1 MVPREGGPMPAQGT
15 TARDFSAPMDR
26 ASPVRPNRSPG
37 EAGRLR
43 VSHAPP
49 AWGRGPGQKPCPG
62 SPRRSRRR
70 AQCLPGPSRLG
81 SSVRPY
87 RVPEDPHPNDKII
100 TMMMIMIIFI
110 IIYIHIYIAKHPM
123 HRHVGSPGTAD
134 GDHEGR
140 SPRSLRRP
148 LSCDPIMQAS
158 PYRVNSLLRESS
170 FRRFTYGNL
179 VTTFP
184 SSQ

>member
-37 EAGRLR
+37 EAGRLG

-87 RVPEDPHPNDKII
+87 RAPEDPHPNDKII

-110 IIYIHIYIAKHPM
+110 IIYIHIYSKAPY
-123 HRHVGSPGTAD
+123 
-134 GDHEGR
+134 
-140 SPRSLRRP
+140 
-148 LSCDPIMQAS
+148 AS
-158 PYRVNSLLRESS
+158 PCWKPGDSG
-170 FRRFTYGNL
+170 RRSRGPEPPITSPPA
-179 VTTFP
+179 VV
-184 SSQ
+184 

>member
-87 RVPEDPHPNDKII
+87 RAPEVPHPNDVQAIQKPGFDYQSTYVCIYI
-100 TMMMIMIIFI
+100 YIWSQI
-110 IIYIHIYIAKHPM
+110 IIGINIKRNTINVCIYIC
-123 HRHVGSPGTAD
+123 
-134 GDHEGR
+134 
-140 SPRSLRRP
+140 
-148 LSCDPIMQAS
+148 LS
-158 PYRVNSLLRESS
+158 
-170 FRRFTYGNL
+170 
-179 VTTFP
+179 VTC
-184 SSQ
+184 